1 MLAAPRG
8 AAPPW
13 DGPAAERRFLPRA
26 FNPRSA
32 WPSTLCA
39 LPAPILHTA
48 RHCVCARPT
57 ARAVGLARAPQC
69 LWYCLRPGQ
78 EPEEHRPPQRSGYP
92 LCMSWLRRG
101 PGGCGESISPRE
113 SEGTAAGGDEDDDG
127 EARSEGSGPQ
137 SLTRSPQPPAAASV
151 LRTNSP
157 SKEPAV
163 PSKEPATLPPRY
175 PNPQPKDEKKTRPE
189 SLVFL
194 GTDADQLLTR
204 LRYSFVRVSISILS
218 PMAQNSGTFSS

>member
-1 MLAAPRG
+1 MLRMLAAPQGGLLRLGTAGREPPRCACFACLLPPRG

-13 DGPAAERRFLPRA
+13 DGPAAERR
-26 FNPRSA
+26 
-32 WPSTLCA
+32 
-39 LPAPILHTA
+39 ILAKGVQHAHTA
-48 RHCVCARPT
+48 RHCVCARPS

-69 LWYCLRPGQ
+69 LWYCLHLGQ

-101 PGGCGESISPRE
+101 PGGAGSRSKNQPSEQSTSSPRQRTSNFAPE
-113 SEGTAAGGDEDDDG
+113 I
-127 EARSEGSGPQ
+127 PK
-137 SLTRSPQPPAAASV
+137 PPIY
-151 LRTNSP
+151 R
-157 SKEPAV
+157 
-163 PSKEPATLPPRY
+163 R
-175 PNPQPKDEKKTRPE
+175 KKTRPE